1 MTKALEITNK
11 SPYPMFHTCS
21 ISDQHARKIAEL
33 NFSNDFIRIFVSADT
48 RDNSFDVGARIH
60 CLLGAILHS
69 ILALQKR
76 EKLSKLELSKLDTRK

>member
-1 MTKALEITNK
+1 MIIALEITNK

-21 ISDQHARKIAEL
+21 ITDKHARKIAKL
-33 NFSNDFIRIFVSADT
+33 NFSNDFVGIFVSADT

-69 ILALQKR
+69 ILALQ
-76 EKLSKLELSKLDTRK
+76 EERKA